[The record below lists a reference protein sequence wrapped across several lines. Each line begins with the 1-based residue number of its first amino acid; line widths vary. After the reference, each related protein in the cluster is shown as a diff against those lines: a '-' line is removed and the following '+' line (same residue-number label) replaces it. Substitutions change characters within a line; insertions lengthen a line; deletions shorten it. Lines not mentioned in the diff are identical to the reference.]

1 MNEDSEVVKEY
12 LDNIPDFSTLFDKK
26 TTSEVQTILDGY
38 MLDDEADAEE
48 TSSESKKF
56 GTQAT
61 ESGTNSVDKAFE
73 ELLG

>member
-1 MNEDSEVVKEY
+1 MKEF
-12 LDNIPDFSTLFDKK
+12 LDNIPDFSTLFEKK
-26 TTSEVQTILDGY
+26 TTSEVQTILDQY
-38 MLDDEADAEE
+38 MLDDTDAEDA
-48 TSSESKKF
+48 SSESKKF